1 MPKHPSSKHEACAE
15 KLKPMSSKHVACAEK
30 LMSTAIVF
38 STLPSANTAPVH
50 WNSFC
55 EALSRPCVQQTQCL
69 CRKVDAETEQMRSL
83 CRKAGSQTEQMRSL
97 CRKVEAVLKHPSS
110 KHEACA
116 EKLKP
121 MSSKREACAEKL
133 MSAVAVFRASVQQ
146 TQRLCTKVSLNSFFE
161 AHSRPCV
168 QQTQHLCTKVKPD
181 NAFRNNTFE
190 ALCF

>member
-110 KHEACA
+110 KREACA

-121 MSSKREACAEKL
+121 MSSKRDACAEKL
-133 MSAVAVFRASVQQ
+133 MSNVAVFSKLRSANTAPVHKSDAEQ
-146 TQRLCTKVSLNSFFE
+146 FFQIL
-161 AHSRPCV
+161 AFLKCSKHS
-168 QQTQHLCTKVKPD
+168 
-181 NAFRNNTFE
+181 AF
-190 ALCF
+190 AQK